1 MRIEATYL
9 AFPQFC
15 LDVQVL
21 IVMPMRMAPLPEE
34 FPGPRYGNDE
44 KWLGEFLHPF

>member
-1 MRIEATYL
+1 MAWKVSTSIL
-9 AFPQFC
+9 MKC

-21 IVMPMRMAPLPEE
+21 IVMSMRMAPLPEE